1 MSDTPTP
8 PWGIRVEHDGR
19 NEYADGVERLQT
31 RLLHIGL
38 FLLTVVMLGGGAG
51 VLMAVTEETRAT
63 AVSVAVVAGCVVAVL
78 VALAAAMSATRQL
91 TPLARRARPA
101 AGMPPQPQSQP
112 HSQSQPQSHS
122 QSQSQL
128 QPRLVPEPVEVVTRQ
143 PEPAPL
149 WARSGE
155 QQITI
160 TDDPGQRREVFVKLA
175 RRLQSLINRAIK
187 RIDELEQDNEDPV
200 LLDGL
205 YEIDHLFTLARRQGE
220 NLAVLGGEAPQRRS
234 TKPVSVYAVLLAAV
248 SEAEHYRQIAI
259 VPVEDVEIHG
269 HAVAEIIHL
278 LAELLEN
285 ATRFTSPDGPKV
297 EVRAVKVTA
306 GLAIE
311 VQDRG
316 LGMPYEDLERIN
328 HLLDGSTRI
337 DLSELLSDGR
347 IGLAVV
353 RELARRHDIKVRLQS
368 NIFGGIAAA
377 VVIPPQLLS
386 EPERESRH
394 RAQQQQRPS
403 ALPKRRTEPTMVDA
417 AAPELSGRIS
427 EAAATHAHALAPA
440 SGPQTHAPAKTSDS
454 QGHALTQASDPQGHA
469 LAPASGQ
476 RGHVLTSDS
485 QGHVHVPTSEP
496 QAHVPASASGP
507 QGHAHPLDSQGHV
520 LAPVSEPQAYVPAP
534 ASGPQGHA
542 LPLDSQGH
550 VLAPVSEPQSHVF
563 ASVSDSQVR
572 ALAHVSDSQG
582 PVLTSGSDSPAHGV
596 APVSSPQGHVF
607 APGSEL
613 SGGRLAARTRES
625 GAGSASEPIADQHS
639 GQLVPPPSPRAS
651 TSTTAQG
658 SHPTP
663 AEQSGPI
670 QVPAPLPIPTAS
682 VSSRGAGFGGQSG
695 RRRRAEPEDELPV
708 LPVRAPGRSYD
719 DLRAGGDGG
728 IAVDEQDDE
737 PPPLPQ
743 RRGTHLR
750 DELLEPPAVTKPVP
764 GHNTSLMK
772 TFQAGRDNWHAEQN
786 RDATN
791 RGDSWPTT

>member
-8 PWGIRVEHDGR
+8 PWGIRVEQNGR
-19 NEYADGVERLQT
+19 DEYADGIERLQT

-38 FLLTVVMLGGGAG
+38 FLLTAVMLGGGAG
-51 VLMAVTEETRAT
+51 VLMVVTKESTAT
-63 AVSVAVVAGCVVAVL
+63 AVSVAVVAGCVMAVL
-78 VALAAAMSATRQL
+78 LAVLAAMSATRQL
-91 TPLARRARPA
+91 KPLAYRPRPVPARTP
-101 AGMPPQPQSQP
+101 
-112 HSQSQPQSHS
+112 
-122 QSQSQL
+122 
-128 QPRLVPEPVEVVTRQ
+128 VPVREPVDIVTRQ

-149 WARSGE
+149 WAGE
-155 QQITI
+155 QRVTL

-187 RIDELEQDNEDPV
+187 RIDELEQDNEDPE

-234 TKPVSVYAVLLAAV
+234 NKPVSVYAVLLASV

-297 EVRAVKVTA
+297 EVRAHKVTA

-316 LGMPYEDLERIN
+316 LGMSHEDLERIN

-337 DLSELLSDGR
+337 DLSELLTDGR

-394 RAQQQQRPS
+394 RPEQQRPS
-403 ALPKRRTEPTMVDA
+403 ALPRRHPELAPSEQESDRVPEMAGAPQPGPQAAEPA
-417 AAPELSGRIS
+417 AAWPVHTNEQTAPQPVTRLS
-427 EAAATHAHALAPA
+427 
-440 SGPQTHAPAKTSDS
+440 TSDY
-454 QGHALTQASDPQGHA
+454 
-469 LAPASGQ
+469 
-476 RGHVLTSDS
+476 
-485 QGHVHVPTSEP
+485 
-496 QAHVPASASGP
+496 SAG
-507 QGHAHPLDSQGHV
+507 
-520 LAPVSEPQAYVPAP
+520 
-534 ASGPQGHA
+534 
-542 LPLDSQGH
+542 
-550 VLAPVSEPQSHVF
+550 
-563 ASVSDSQVR
+563 
-572 ALAHVSDSQG
+572 
-582 PVLTSGSDSPAHGV
+582 
-596 APVSSPQGHVF
+596 
-607 APGSEL
+607 
-613 SGGRLAARTRES
+613 
-625 GAGSASEPIADQHS
+625 
-639 GQLVPPPSPRAS
+639 
-651 TSTTAQG
+651 
-658 SHPTP
+658 
-663 AEQSGPI
+663 EQSGPI
-670 QVPAPLPIPTAS
+670 QVPAPMPIPMAPGT
-682 VSSRGAGFGGQSG
+682 SSSPGFGPVRQASSG
-695 RRRRAEPEDELPV
+695 RRHRAEPEEELPV

-719 DLRAGGDGG
+719 DLRSGGDGLVTAPERG
-728 IAVDEQDDE
+728 DE

-743 RRGTHLR
+743 RQGSHLR
-750 DELLEPPAVTKPVP
+750 AELIEPPTVTKPVT
-764 GHNTSLMK
+764 GHNTSLMS
-772 TFQAGRDNWHAEQN
+772 TFQAGRENWLAEQD
-786 RDATN
+786 RDANTN